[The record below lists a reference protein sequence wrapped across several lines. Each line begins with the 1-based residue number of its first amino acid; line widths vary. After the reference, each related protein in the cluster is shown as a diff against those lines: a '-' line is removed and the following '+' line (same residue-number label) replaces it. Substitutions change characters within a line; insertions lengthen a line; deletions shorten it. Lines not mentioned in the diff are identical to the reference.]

1 MTATADAKQQSHT
14 PMMRQYLG
22 IKADYPDLLV
32 FYRMGDFYELF
43 FDDAERAAKLLNITL
58 THRGQSAGK
67 PIAMAGVP
75 YHAAET
81 YLAKLVKMGESIV
94 ICEQLG
100 DPATS
105 KGPVERGVT
114 RIITPGT
121 VSDEALLDEQRDNI
135 LAVIHYHNKKYGI
148 ATIDITTGEFVVQ
161 ECESKDEFLSELTR
175 ISPVEL
181 LMSDEGDISELSS
194 LNINAKHRPPWE
206 FEFSSAITQ
215 LCEQFETQDLDGF
228 GVSKYKTALQAA
240 GCLLQ
245 YIKYTQRNTLPHIK
259 AITAERITDTL
270 QLDAATRRNLEL
282 TKNLQGT
289 ETNTLVSV
297 LDNTNT
303 SMGSRLLRRWIHQP
317 LREHH
322 IIRRRQEAI
331 KEIIAVDHKD
341 EFKQPLSH
349 IADMERILS
358 RIALR
363 SARPRDLTALRQS
376 LEQLPSLQQLL
387 EQQHTDLLTQ
397 TNQAI
402 DNFEDVTLLL
412 RQAVIE
418 NPPVVMR
425 DGGVIADG
433 YDPELDELR
442 ALSNNSNQFLIDLEL
457 RERERTKIN
466 TLKVGYNRVHGYYIE
481 ITRAQS
487 DNAPTEYIRRQ
498 TLKNVERFIT
508 PELKEYEDKVLS
520 SKARALAREKFLYE
534 DLLEKL
540 NQHLDE
546 LQTCARAIAELD
558 VILNFAERAVTFN
571 YNCPTLSNESGISI
585 IDGRHPVVEQV
596 VHDPFVANDT
606 KFTKKSRMQIITGP
620 NMGGK
625 STYMRQTALITL
637 MAHIGSFVPA
647 KEAIIGPIDKI
658 FTRIGAADDLAS
670 GRSTFMV
677 EMTETANILHN
688 ATKNSLVLLDE
699 IGRGTSTFDGLSLA
713 FATAAHIAEKVG
725 AYTLFATHYFEL
737 TALSEQFK
745 TISNVHLNA
754 TEYGEKIVFLHKVK
768 PGPAS
773 QSYGIQVAK
782 LAGVPT
788 AVINTAKDKLF
799 ELESQSH
806 QAASHR
812 HAPQQTQLF
821 IENDISPAIKR
832 LQEINADNLTP
843 RSALDIMYELIQLAK
858 E

>member
-1 MTATADAKQQSHT
+1 MTATTNATSTSHT
-14 PMMRQYLG
+14 PMMRQYLA
-22 IKADYPDLLV
+22 IKSQYPDLLV

-81 YLAKLVKMGESIV
+81 YLAKLVKLGESIV

-121 VSDEALLDEQRDNI
+121 VTDEALLNEQYDNI
-135 LAVIHYHNKKYGI
+135 LAVAHQSQQTFGL
-148 ATIDITTGEFVVQ
+148 ATIDISTSEFLLH
-161 ECESKDEFLSELTR
+161 ECRSLDEFLSELTR
-175 ISPVEL
+175 INPVEL
-181 LMSDEGDISELSS
+181 LISDDSDLDNAIISTLK
-194 LNINAKHRPPWE
+194 AKRRPPWE
-206 FEFSSAITQ
+206 FDYNSAINQ
-215 LCEQFETQDLDGF
+215 LCEQFNTQDLEGF
-228 GVSKYKTALQAA
+228 GITNTYKTALQAA

-259 AITAERITDTL
+259 AIKIAKTTDTI

-282 TKNLQGT
+282 TQNLQGT
-289 ETNTLVSV
+289 ETNTLVAI

-303 SMGSRLLRRWIHQP
+303 AMGARLLRRWIHQP

-322 IIRRRQEAI
+322 IIRYRQQAI
-331 KEIIAVDHKD
+331 KELIANDQLN
-341 EFKQPLSH
+341 ELKQSLH
-349 IADMERILS
+349 RIADMERILS

-376 LEQLPSLQQLL
+376 LEQLPNLHNLL
-387 EQQHTDLLTQ
+387 ECYHADFLTQ
-397 TNQAI
+397 TKLNIQ
-402 DNFEDVTLLL
+402 NFNTISILLK
-412 RQAVIE
+412 QAVID
-418 NPPVVMR
+418 NPPVVIR

-442 ALSNNSNQFLIDLEL
+442 ALSTNNNQFLIDLEL
-457 RERERTKIN
+457 RERERTSIN
-466 TLKVGYNRVHGYYIE
+466 TLKVGYNRIHGYYIE
-481 ITRAQS
+481 ISRAQS
-487 DNAPTEYIRRQ
+487 AHAPTEYIRRQ
-498 TLKNVERFIT
+498 TLKNVERFVT

-534 DLLEKL
+534 ELLIKL
-540 NQHLDE
+540 NEHLDH
-546 LQTCARAIAELD
+546 LQTCAKAIAELD
-558 VILNFAERAVTFN
+558 VITNFAERATSLN
-571 YNCPTLSNESGISI
+571 YNCPTLTTEPGLSI

-596 VHDPFVANDT
+596 IADTFVANDT
-606 KFTKKSRMQIITGP
+606 KFTTKSRMQIITGP

-637 MAHIGSFVPA
+637 MAHTGSFVPA
-647 KEAIIGPIDKI
+647 KSAIIGPIDKI

-688 ATKNSLVLLDE
+688 ATKHSLVLLDE

-713 FATAAHIAEKVG
+713 FATAAHMAEKIA

-737 TALSEQFK
+737 TALADQFK
-745 TISNVHLNA
+745 SINNVHLNA
-754 TEYGEKIVFLHKVK
+754 TEYGDKIIFLHKVK
-768 PGPAS
+768 AGPAS

-782 LAGVPT
+782 LAGVPA
-788 AVINTAKDKLF
+788 AVITAAKDKLF
-799 ELESQSH
+799 ELESHSH
-806 QAASHR
+806 QSAAHI

-821 IENDISPAIKR
+821 TERSESPVETRLKEIKP
-832 LQEINADNLTP
+832 DNLTP
-843 RSALDIMYELIQLAK
+843 QQALNLIYELCALH
-858 E
+858 